1 MKKLFFLLAVLVLV
15 GLAKVTYAQQD
26 YPRPI
31 TLSWTNPD
39 MYTDGT
45 SIEAGDLENI
55 RIEVYRQ
62 NDTVPV
68 FVATI
73 PDNGEGLAQSET
85 FDASIPQPGTYE
97 VIAYAIVV
105 GGEES
110 DASAPAFKK
119 YTGKPRQVI
128 LRTFE

>member
-1 MKKLFFLLAVLVLV
+1 
-15 GLAKVTYAQQD
+15 
-26 YPRPI
+26 
-31 TLSWTNPD
+31 LSWTSPSL
-39 MYTDGT
+39 YVDGST
-45 SIEAGDLENI
+45 IEAGDLDSI

-73 PDNGEGLAQSET
+73 PDNGEGLEQAET
-85 FDASIPQPGTYE
+85 FADSIPQPGTYE
-97 VIAYAIVV
+97 VYAYAIVV

-110 DASAPAFKK
+110 DPSAPAFKK
-119 YTGKPRQVI
+119 YTGKPRNPL

>member
-1 MKKLFFLLAVLVLV
+1 MKKLFIILAVLVLLGV
-15 GLAKVTYAQQD
+15 SPMTYAQQD

-45 SIEAGDLENI
+45 SIETGDLESI

-73 PDNGEGLAQSET
+73 PDNGEGAEQSET
-85 FDASIPQPGTYE
+85 FAASIPQPGTYE
-97 VIAYAIVV
+97 VVAYAIVV
-105 GGEES
+105 GGAES
-110 DASAPAFKK
+110 DPSNSAFKK
-119 YTGKPRQVI
+119 YTGKPRSPQ